1 MHFWW
6 CTLNTE
12 CNLWHRKNIPSN
24 HFLEFSL
31 HFISVIKTA
40 LSITCRLWSAKL
52 QHRTKNSSD
61 SNSLRDMFSS
71 FCPETISIS
80 WSCCLSLPV
89 FILLP
94 VPYICLYQTLACIPM
109 TQEYFAV
116 IWHWWGQM
124 AAYVYLHSIFIVRSR
139 IVDRVEKRVGHKSG
153 LRISLLKVW
162 TCLLLK
168 FRCKSCCERSQRH
181 NWNTICELQAGNW
194 CRILNGVLFKSKL
207 HTCWVHITFDI
218 RERWPTFL

>member
-1 MHFWW
+1 MTVWQIKVSLSIFWCIFDGVHW
-6 CTLNTE
+6 IQNATCD
-12 CNLWHRKNIPSN
+12 RKNIPSN

-153 LRISLLKVW
+153 LRISLWK
-162 TCLLLK
+162 
-168 FRCKSCCERSQRH
+168 CERAYY
-181 NWNTICELQAGNW
+181 WNFDVNLAVKGHKDTTEIQYVSCRQAIGAA
-194 CRILNGVLFKSKL
+194 F
-207 HTCWVHITFDI
+207 
-218 RERWPTFL
+218 